1 METSTASEGSSGG
14 APWTVVT
21 SPRKGPHDDEVTS
34 PAKAAEPAA
43 SATPPK
49 GAAETFSQESGPA
62 AGKESHGKAPYST
75 PIMGAVP
82 SFQDGVSPSA

>member
-21 SPRKGPHDDEVTS
+21 SPRKGPHDEEVTS
-34 PAKAAEPAA
+34 PAKAAAPAA

-49 GAAETFSQESGPA
+49 GGAESTSQERGPA
-62 AGKESHGKAPYST
+62 VETESQGAP
-75 PIMGAVP
+75 PAAHLLWRCLPG
-82 SFQDGVSPSA
+82 